1 MVTSVCAG
9 ESRTGVFVA
18 NTGKPD
24 VANGWTAFMF
34 RADSSLPGH
43 YTVSTGQVKAKVKI
57 TLEQA
62 MKA

>member
-1 MVTSVCAG
+1 MVTSVCGG
-9 ESRTGVFVA
+9 ESRTGAFVA

-34 RADSSLPGH
+34 LADSSLPGP
-43 YTVSTGQVKAKVKI
+43 VSTGQVKVTVKI